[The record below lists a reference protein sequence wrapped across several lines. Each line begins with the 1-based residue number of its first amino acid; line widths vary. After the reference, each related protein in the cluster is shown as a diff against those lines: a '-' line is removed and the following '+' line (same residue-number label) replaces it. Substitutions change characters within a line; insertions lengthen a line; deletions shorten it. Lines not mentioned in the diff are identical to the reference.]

1 MLGFP
6 AFFAGSS
13 QTEFIVSKHVTVIDS
28 LSISVTVYQTLS
40 DHFMP
45 DSVPVRS
52 LLFEGGLVAGLAAI
66 PPNGPP
72 LQGSRGGYSQ
82 TMRFVSEHIRTY
94 EIYEG
99 VAVSPLVC

>member
-1 MLGFP
+1 
-6 AFFAGSS
+6 
-13 QTEFIVSKHVTVIDS
+13 
-28 LSISVTVYQTLS
+28 
-40 DHFMP
+40 MP
-45 DSVPVRS
+45 ESVPVRS

-82 TMRFVSEHIRTY
+82 TMHFVSEHIRTY